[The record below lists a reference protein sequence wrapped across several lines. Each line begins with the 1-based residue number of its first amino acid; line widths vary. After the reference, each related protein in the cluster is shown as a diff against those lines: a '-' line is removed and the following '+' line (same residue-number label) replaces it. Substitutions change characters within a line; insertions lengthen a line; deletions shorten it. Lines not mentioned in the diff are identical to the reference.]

1 VKNLKIGDR
10 VRFTFNHP
18 VFANVLGKTGVI
30 ENINKH
36 GWGNDESKWTVTIV
50 WDDGKGMI
58 GEVGLI
64 DKIGE

>member
-1 VKNLKIGDR
+1 V
-10 VRFTFNHP
+10 
-18 VFANVLGKTGVI
+18 
-30 ENINKH
+30 
-36 GWGNDESKWTVTIV
+36 NDEAKWTVTIV